1 MTFYVYA
8 VARDGP
14 RATSLEVMEF
24 NQAMEITAHQELYDI
39 LEEALINEVLA
50 ITSGCQ
56 DQSQNISTLE
66 SLTTWGEMTCP
77 VCAETS
83 QRYSRCIEAVQDEH

>member
-1 MTFYVYA
+1 MTFYVYV

-24 NQAMEITAHQELYDI
+24 NEAMEITAHQELYDI

-56 DQSQNISTLE
+56 DQSQNINTLE
-66 SLTTWGEMTCP
+66 TSNINHMGRDDQSSMCRDKPEILEM
-77 VCAETS
+77 
-83 QRYSRCIEAVQDEH
+83 Y